1 MGGRWILLYPNPEK
15 NDTILDACSSPGGK
29 TTYLAE
35 MIENAGMGIAM
46 KGSTME
52 ILKIARDITETNDN
66 NGVAIALEKYV
77 L

>member
-1 MGGRWILLYPNPEK
+1 
-15 NDTILDACSSPGGK
+15 
-29 TTYLAE
+29 
-35 MIENAGMGIAM
+35 MGIAM

-66 NGVAIALEKYV
+66 DGVAIALEKYV